1 MRNASAG
8 SRSARQSNIELLRIF
23 AMIAIIANHSVV
35 HGHVLY
41 PPDTISVN
49 RLWFQLIQIPGFCGV
64 DAFVLISGFFLV
76 SARSLKTTRIVKLW
90 AQIFFYSVLLYIV
103 FVAAGAVPFSLRTL
117 IARLTPVTSCR
128 WWFASTYFVLYL
140 LSPFLNRLLNAFD
153 KKQYLGFLAMLFLL
167 WCVIPTL
174 EGTLFQSFE
183 LFQNNHLAWFVFL
196 YALGAFLR
204 RFPAETGQSG
214 ARLIALSVLCMLAVF
229 LTAVVLDVLGRR
241 NPVFAQ
247 HALFLADLQTI
258 PSLISAV
265 LLFLGFS
272 RLDIG
277 SRKAVNFLSSAMF
290 GVYLIHDDTYVSPFL
305 WERLFRSA
313 AYAESPL
320 FIPRSL
326 LVIAAVF
333 AVCTLIE
340 LARIRLI
347 EKPCM
352 PLIEGLARRIDR
364 LGDALLSGRILGRFG
379 RE

>member
-1 MRNASAG
+1 MHNTSAG
-8 SRSARQSNIELLRIF
+8 NRSARQSNIELLRIL
-23 AMIAIIANHSVV
+23 AMLAIIANHSVV
-35 HGHVLY
+35 HGRVLY
-41 PPDTISVN
+41 SPDTISVN
-49 RLWFQLIQIPGFCGV
+49 RLWSQLIQIPGFCGV
-64 DAFVLISGFFLV
+64 DAFVLISGFFLI

-90 AQIFFYSVLLYIV
+90 AQIFFYSVLLYVV
-103 FVAAGAVPFSLRTL
+103 FVAVGAVPFSLRTL
-117 IARLTPVTSCR
+117 FARLTPVTSCR

-153 KKQYLGFLAMLFLL
+153 RKQYLGFLALLFLL
-167 WCVIPTL
+167 WCVIPTF
-174 EGTLFQSFE
+174 EGTLFQSIE
-183 LFQNNHLAWFVFL
+183 LFQNNHLVWFVFL

-214 ARLIALSVLCMLAVF
+214 VRLIALSVVCMLLVF

-265 LLFLGFS
+265 LLFLGIS

-277 SRKAVNFLSSAMF
+277 SRKAVNFLSPAMF
-290 GVYLIHDDTYVSPFL
+290 GVYLLHDDDFVRPFL
-305 WERLFRSA
+305 WERLLRSA

-333 AVCTLIE
+333 TVCTLIE
-340 LARIRLI
+340 LARIHLI

-352 PLIEGLARRIDR
+352 PLIEGIARRIDR
-364 LGDALLSGRILGRFG
+364 LVDSLLSDKALGRFG